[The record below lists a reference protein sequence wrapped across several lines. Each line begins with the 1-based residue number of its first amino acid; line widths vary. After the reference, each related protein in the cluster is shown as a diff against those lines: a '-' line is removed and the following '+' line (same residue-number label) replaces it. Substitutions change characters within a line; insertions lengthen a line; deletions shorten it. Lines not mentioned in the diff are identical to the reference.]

1 MMELIDVLI
10 VEDETSIADVHS
22 FYLKQTARF
31 RPVGVAQSINEARNM
46 VRILKPKLIFLDNYL
61 PDGRGIEFLKE
72 LTHQPQAPDVIFIT
86 AASDMETV
94 REAVR
99 CGVFDYLL
107 KPIAYDRVQNSLERY
122 LKYISSLR
130 ANDSVNQRHVD
141 ELFNFQAKTEQLM
154 GCRKGLMS

>member
-72 LTHQPQAPDVIFIT
+72 LTHQPQAPDVILSPPLRIWRPCAKPYAAGFLIT
-86 AASDMETV
+86 
-94 REAVR
+94 
-99 CGVFDYLL
+99 C
-107 KPIAYDRVQNSLERY
+107 
-122 LKYISSLR
+122 
-130 ANDSVNQRHVD
+130 
-141 ELFNFQAKTEQLM
+141 
-154 GCRKGLMS
+154 

>member
-86 AASDMETV
+86 AAPPPL
-94 REAVR
+94 RIWRPCA
-99 CGVFDYLL
+99 
-107 KPIAYDRVQNSLERY
+107 KPYAAEFLI
-122 LKYISSLR
+122 
-130 ANDSVNQRHVD
+130 
-141 ELFNFQAKTEQLM
+141 T
-154 GCRKGLMS
+154 C

>member
-72 LTHQPQAPDVIFIT
+72 LTHQPPLRMSFLSPPLRIWRPCAKPYAAEFLIT
-86 AASDMETV
+86 
-94 REAVR
+94 
-99 CGVFDYLL
+99 C
-107 KPIAYDRVQNSLERY
+107 
-122 LKYISSLR
+122 
-130 ANDSVNQRHVD
+130 
-141 ELFNFQAKTEQLM
+141 
-154 GCRKGLMS
+154 

>member
-61 PDGRGIEFLKE
+61 PDGRGIEFFE
-72 LTHQPQAPDVIFIT
+72 
-86 AASDMETV
+86 
-94 REAVR
+94 
-99 CGVFDYLL
+99 
-107 KPIAYDRVQNSLERY
+107 
-122 LKYISSLR
+122 R
-130 ANDSVNQRHVD
+130 ANPSTTS
-141 ELFNFQAKTEQLM
+141 A
-154 GCRKGLMS
+154 GCHFYHRRFGYGDRARSRTLRGF